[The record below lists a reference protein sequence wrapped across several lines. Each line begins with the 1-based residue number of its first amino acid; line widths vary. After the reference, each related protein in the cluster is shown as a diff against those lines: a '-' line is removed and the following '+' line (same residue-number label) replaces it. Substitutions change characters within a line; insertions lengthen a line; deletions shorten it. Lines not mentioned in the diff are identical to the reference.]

1 MKATVA
7 FEHRDCFQYPSEKY
21 GYAPS
26 VKYPEYCW
34 EDIAQERNEVYDMV
48 RSTLHLYGL
57 DQENFETPAWN
68 PLGDIIKPG
77 DTVLIK
83 PNWVMHY
90 NENSSGGLDCLFT
103 NTSITR
109 AMIDYVSL
117 ALNGSGKIY
126 VADSAMPDCNFDQFV
141 KVAHLDVLKRS
152 CEERGIQIE
161 IKDLR
166 GDVVKTF
173 SKERIITTETKGT
186 EVDLGKDSYFV
197 GLEHPKNSLR
207 YSFLDAKRMN
217 EYYHKGAHHRYVISD
232 IALAA
237 DVIIN
242 LPKIKTHRKAGYTA
256 ALKNYIGIC
265 YRKDAIPHFVK
276 GNTDEGGDEFN
287 GPKIIFQTESNIRDK
302 ENYFENKQNR
312 TIGLALKALRTPFW
326 LFRRAFATKYQGVG
340 NWHGNDTIWRAVL
353 DINRII
359 YYSNKKGVLQ
369 DKVQRRF
376 FSLGD
381 MVIAGERNGPLSP
394 SPKPCGCVL
403 CSENPIAFDRVV
415 LRLMGFDERR
425 IPLFIGLKK
434 GEKYSL
440 DVENEKNIRVIFDN
454 GVRVEKTLRDVNF
467 VMDRAFRPADGWDV
481 LPFEA

>member
-1 MKATVA
+1 MKATVVV
-7 FEHRDCFQYPSEKY
+7 EHRNCHQYPGEKY

-34 EDIAQERNEVYDMV
+34 EDIASERNEVYDMV
-48 RSTLHLYGL
+48 RDALHLYGL
-57 DQENFETPAWN
+57 DQAHYDTSAWN
-68 PLGDIIKPG
+68 PLGDIIKHG

-103 NTSITR
+103 NTSVTR

-117 ALNGSGKIY
+117 ALKGSGKIY

-141 KVAHLDVLKRS
+141 KVAHLDILKRS

-166 GDVVKTF
+166 GDIVKTF
-173 SKERIITTETKGT
+173 SKERIITTEAKGT
-186 EVDLGKDSYFV
+186 EVDLGRDSYFV
-197 GLEHPKNSLR
+197 GLKHPKNSLR
-207 YSFLDAKRMN
+207 YSFLDAKKMN
-217 EYYHKGAHHRYVISD
+217 EYYHTDAHHRYVISD

-265 YRKDAIPHFVK
+265 FRKDAIPHFVK
-276 GNTDEGGDEFN
+276 GNKVQGGDEFY
-287 GPKIIFQTESNIRDK
+287 GPKVVFQTESNIRDK

-312 TIGLALKALRTPFW
+312 TAGLALKALRIPFW

-353 DINRII
+353 DINKII
-359 YYSNKKGVLQ
+359 YYADKKGVLR
-369 DKVQRRF
+369 DIVQRRF

-381 MVIAGERNGPLSP
+381 MIIAGERNGPLSP
-394 SPKPCGCVL
+394 SPKQCGCIV
-403 CSENPIAFDRVV
+403 CSENPVAFDKVV
-415 LRLMGFDERR
+415 LKLMGFEQSRV
-425 IPLFIGLKK
+425 PLFMGIRKEKKYCLCVENDDNICVLKN
-434 GEKYSL
+434 GILQNLS
-440 DVENEKNIRVIFDN
+440 DVEMISQK
-454 GVRVEKTLRDVNF
+454 
-467 VMDRAFRPADGWDV
+467 AFQPADGWKNI
-481 LPFEA
+481 LK